1 MPSTDHFPAQ
11 AARAPVEDI
20 QLATLWQAVRRSFK
34 TLLLASVLVGGAT
47 YAVQSTMAPR
57 YTSDSQIEF
66 TAKRNNPFPEAGDRP
81 AGPDNAARLDPA
93 AINTHARALMS
104 SDLLLKVAN
113 EMNLG
118 QRPEFNSALGPADT
132 WSGVLRIAGIG
143 APLPGETEDERVLS
157 VLRRQ
162 LVVAAIK
169 DTRWIGISFSSIDSR
184 LAADFANALSETYRA
199 SLVSQ
204 PLDETNRAVEALKP
218 KVEQL
223 RKEVLDAEGDVERY
237 RATSGQFKSG
247 PQSTPVNDTRM
258 AGLQDELLKAEAA
271 RNETD
276 ARWRTA
282 RELLQTG
289 SAEILPDVQKSAL
302 IQGLIQQRV
311 RLERQ
316 IAEASA
322 SLLPGHPRMQQLN
335 ADVVGLRRQITAE
348 VQKVVQSI
356 EKDARSSVIRVESV
370 VRQIEQLKT
379 TVVDQTG
386 NEARLKELESV
397 ARSKR
402 TELERLQKQLED
414 NRTVAN
420 IRQVPIEAQ
429 IISRAL
435 PSATPT
441 APRKGPSTILASAAT
456 LILGLAF
463 VITKALVSAPM
474 HTPYHQP
481 ATAPAAPVA
490 RLPTLDE
497 TSEPHFAP
505 HLPPVPKPPTRPP
518 ATMTPIAA
526 AKSPAAPPQ
535 LQALADRLAVRTD
548 VSAGARTLV
557 AGDEAGVDSLPHAKA
572 LAELL
577 NASGK
582 RVLLVMWNLS
592 DRRRRGADAV
602 QGTPGMA
609 ELVAGAAT
617 FGEVIHRMQGSSVHL
632 IKPGTAPADRAV
644 VLQSDRLNMTLDAL
658 DEAYDQ
664 IIVASD
670 FGDAQLL
677 FEAIEGRFDAAVV
690 VTRDPKL
697 ATAAAEDPDILLGFE
712 VTGIDTVHV
721 PLGEAAQQR
730 IAAVPSAPAR
740 LFARR

>member
-1 MPSTDHFPAQ
+1 MPSTRDYPAQ

-34 TLLLASVLVGGAT
+34 ILIVASALVGGAT

-169 DTRWIGISFSSIDSR
+169 DTRWIGISFSSTDSK
-184 LAADFANALSETYRA
+184 LAADFANALAETYRA

-322 SLLPGHPRMQQLN
+322 ALLPGHPRMQQLN
-335 ADVVGLRRQITAE
+335 ADVVGLRRQVTAE

-356 EKDARSSVIRVESV
+356 EKDARSSAIRVESV
-370 VRQIEQLKT
+370 ARQIEQLKT

-463 VITKALVSAPM
+463 VITKALVSAPVQI
-474 HTPYHQP
+474 PYSQS
-481 ATAPAAPVA
+481 ANLAPAP

-497 TSEPHFAP
+497 TGEPHFAP
-505 HLPPVPKPPTRPP
+505 NLPAVPKPPTRPP
-518 ATMTPIAA
+518 ASMTPLAA
-526 AKSPAAPPQ
+526 AKPSTAPPQ
-535 LQALADRLAVRTD
+535 LRGLAERLAVRTD
-548 VSAGARTLV
+548 LSAGARTLV

-577 NASGK
+577 NASSK

-609 ELVAGAAT
+609 ELIVGAAT
-617 FGEVIHRMQGSSVHL
+617 FDKVIHRMQGSSVHL
-632 IKPGTAPADRAV
+632 IKPGTSPADRSA

-690 VTRDPKL
+690 VTREPKL

-730 IAAVPSAPAR
+730 IAAIPSAPAR
-740 LFARR
+740 LVARR